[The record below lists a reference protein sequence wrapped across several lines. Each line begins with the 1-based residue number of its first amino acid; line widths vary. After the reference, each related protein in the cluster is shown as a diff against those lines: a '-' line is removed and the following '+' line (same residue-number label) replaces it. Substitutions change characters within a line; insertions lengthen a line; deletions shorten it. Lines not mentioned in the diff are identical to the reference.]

1 MMPQNDSFSSG
12 FPIPP
17 IMVPVLSLRFMRI
30 HRNLDQLPD
39 FRNAVVTIGTFDGVH
54 AGHRQ
59 IIDELI
65 SEARAVNGE
74 TVIITFHP
82 HPRKVVSST
91 ILGIR
96 LINTL
101 EEKIELLEQLGID
114 HVVVVPFTDAFANQ
128 SAEDYVEHFLVKRFR
143 PHTIIIGYDHRFGK
157 ERKGDYRLLEML
169 APRFKYQ
176 LREISKHILDEIA
189 ISSTRIREALL
200 HGQIDTAEKLLGYE
214 FFFSGTVV
222 DGDKLGRKL
231 GYPTANVQVPTKEK
245 IIPGNGIYAVYA
257 SILDSHDN
265 HNQSRLKGM
274 MSIGFRPTVNG
285 TTRRIEVN
293 LFDFNQDI
301 YGKTIR
307 IYIKKYLREEIKFD
321 SLDALVKQIDQDK
334 IDSLKVL

>member
-1 MMPQNDSFSSG
+1 MQ
-12 FPIPP
+12 
-17 IMVPVLSLRFMRI
+17 I
-30 HRNLDQLPD
+30 HKNLDQLPE

-59 IIDELI
+59 IIDELLH
-65 SEARAVNGE
+65 EARAINGE

-82 HPRKVVSST
+82 HPRKIVSST

-114 HVVVVPFTDAFANQ
+114 HLVIVPFTDAFANQ
-128 SAEDYVEHFLVKRFR
+128 QAEDYVEHFLVKRFH
-143 PHTIIIGYDHRFGK
+143 PHTIIIGYDHRFGR
-157 ERKGDYRLLEML
+157 ERKGDYRLLELL
-169 APRFKYQ
+169 APRFHYQ
-176 LREISKHILDEIA
+176 LKEIPKHILDEIA

-200 HGQIDTAEKLLGYE
+200 EGRIDTADKLLGYE

-231 GYPTANVQVPTKEK
+231 GYPTANIQVQDEEK

-257 SILDSHDN
+257 TIPQHKDE
-265 HNQSRLKGM
+265 QRLKGM
-274 MSIGFRPTVNG
+274 MSIGFRPTVDG
-285 TTRRIEVN
+285 KKRVIEVN
-293 LFDFNQDI
+293 LFDFNQNI
-301 YGKTIR
+301 YGLTLR
-307 IYIKKYLREEIKFD
+307 VYVKKYLREEIKFD
-321 SLDALVKQIDQDK
+321 SLEALVKQIDQDK

>member
-1 MMPQNDSFSSG
+1 MQ
-12 FPIPP
+12 
-17 IMVPVLSLRFMRI
+17 I
-30 HRNLDQLPD
+30 HKNLDQLPL

-65 SEARAVNGE
+65 REARSVNGE

-101 EEKIELLEQLGID
+101 DEKIELLEQLGID

-128 SAEDYVEHFLVKRFR
+128 SAEDYVGNFLVKRFQ
-143 PHTIIIGYDHRFGK
+143 PHTVIIGYDHRFGK
-157 ERKGDYRLLEML
+157 ERKGDYRLLEQL
-169 APRFKYQ
+169 APRFNYQ
-176 LREISKHILDEIA
+176 LKEIPKHILDEIA

-200 HGQIDTAEKLLGYE
+200 EGRIEIADKLLGYE
-214 FFFSGTVV
+214 FFFSGLVV

-231 GYPTANVQVPTKEK
+231 GYPTANIQMTDEEK
-245 IIPGNGIYAVYA
+245 IVPGNGIYAVYA
-257 SILDSHDN
+257 AVLNDSKPGG
-265 HNQSRLKGM
+265 QRLKGM
-274 MSIGFRPTVNG
+274 MSIGFRPTVDG
-285 TTRRIEVN
+285 KRRVIEVN

-301 YGKTIR
+301 YGKTLR
-307 IYIKKYLREEIKFD
+307 IFVKKYLREEIRFD
-321 SLDALVKQIDQDK
+321 SLEALVKQIDQDK